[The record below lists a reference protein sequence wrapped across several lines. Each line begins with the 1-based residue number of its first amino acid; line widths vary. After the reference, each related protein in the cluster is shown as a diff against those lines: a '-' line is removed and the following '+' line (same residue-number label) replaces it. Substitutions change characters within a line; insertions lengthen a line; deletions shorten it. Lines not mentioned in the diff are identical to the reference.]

1 MTIPATTRK
10 AGPFLGTGAQTVFPF
25 AFKVFSANDVAVTVA
40 DAAGV
45 ETELSSAD
53 YTVTLNVN
61 QDTSPGGTVTYPRS
75 GVALPVNSRLVIT
88 SGVDLDQPLDLPSGG
103 NFSPLALENEL
114 DRIVMQIQQL
124 AEQWTRALRVSVTSS
139 GVVPAFP
146 PPVANKL
153 IAWNSGGTALTNA
166 DIADLSQQFVY
177 ADWRYETFTGD
188 GVTRQ
193 FLLAGNPSTIANTD
207 TSIDGLSQVPVDDF
221 ALDGNIVTFA
231 VPPGV
236 GAQILVRYGRTLS
249 QSGGLQTITKQ
260 VATAGQTVFTLA
272 DSYPSNQSA
281 IAAYVNG
288 LRMEGA
294 AVDFTETS
302 DTTVTFT
309 SPLAAGDSVIFVVG
323 TEVTGSGPGVVSLA
337 TGNNVGAGA
346 GLLFRDVTDDGI
358 DRKLNIKTIA
368 AGNGVT
374 VTNGADTVQLAVN
387 VGSGLSF
394 DGSGKLVASTAA
406 GVLNVKAAPFNAVG
420 DGVTDD
426 TAAIQA
432 AFAGAVA
439 QKRSL
444 FFPAGIYMTTGLV
457 FNYTFQA
464 SMIIYGEGRE
474 RTIIRHIAG
483 QNNNLFTLANTESPS
498 EIGPNGMLFKEM
510 GFQGNYPNTFQVVS
524 SGYTQN
530 AFYMET
536 AFVNAFEECKF
547 SNAVFG
553 LQNRKGVLNYYNRCV
568 FQKNEYGFRWVHGH
582 STTSEM
588 LHCDSKENYRVGI
601 HLDDGRGFHMI
612 GGSVEANGTVGLDSY
627 GVFIGNKM
635 GTGALENFLSRG
647 ASFDS
652 VWFENNTG
660 PSCIVF
666 SGGINSLHDCIF
678 AVQTSSPVIDIAG
691 GQYHISNVVFE
702 REVDTHIQEAA
713 LGTVRYGNTLRST
726 WVGGYSSKLPN
737 IIVNTDK
744 TRVEWLAGGG
754 STPTIEGNNTGT
766 GTGFLYKGFRD
777 EPGKR
782 ILDIKTLFAST
793 GIGVTNTAETV
804 NIAVLP
810 ATASVIGGV
819 KPGAG
824 LSVDAFGVL
833 SATGG
838 GGGAGAWQ
846 SAPLQAGWS
855 VYTTADPRGLR
866 YRLNGDVVEL
876 SGCIQYSSG
885 TIPNINCATLP
896 VGFRPTVGFK
906 AQSIAAGEGTIGSV
920 LIGNA
925 GNIDINATS
934 AIVFLDGVNFPIT

>member
-1 MTIPATTRK
+1 MTIPATPRK

-25 AFKVFSANDVAVTVA
+25 AFKVFSADDVTVTVA
-40 DAAGV
+40 DDAGV

-75 GVALPVNSRLVIT
+75 GAALPVNSRLVIT

-260 VATAGQTVFTLA
+260 VATAGQTVFTLG

-281 IAAYVNG
+281 IAVYVNG

-294 AVDFTETS
+294 AVDFTETN
-302 DTTVTFT
+302 DTTITFT

-387 VGSGLSF
+387 VGAGLSF

-406 GVLNVKAAPFNAVG
+406 GVLNVKAAPFNALG
-420 DGVTDD
+420 DGVTND

-432 AFAGAVA
+432 ALNYAAA
-439 QKRSL
+439 NSL
-444 FFPAGIYMTTGLV
+444 SLRFPAGTYIATGLTFTATATGHVCIVGDGSGNTLIKAPPGSTAPV
-457 FNYTFQA
+457 FKL
-464 SMIIYGEGRE
+464 GVG
-474 RTIIRHIAG
+474 G
-483 QNNNLFTLANTESPS
+483 PS
-498 EIGPNGMLFKEM
+498 LGPNQMLFQGLSFK
-510 GFQGNYPNTFQVVS
+510 GNYPGSYQAS
-524 SGYTQN
+524 AAAYTQHTFLVDTAN
-530 AFYMET
+530 HILFDDCRFYNG
-536 AFVNAFEECKF
+536 V
-547 SNAVFG
+547 SG
-553 LQNRKGVLNYYNRCV
+553 LTVRNGVITHLHRCGAWYNEIGFYV
-568 FQKNEYGFRWVHGH
+568 ATPGIASAGTTTFLDKTDAKNNHRWGV
-582 STTSEM
+582 
-588 LHCDSKENYRVGI
+588 YF
-601 HLDDGRGFHMI
+601 DDGRMLTMSLCTVEGNGGNGPSSTGGVYVGEYTGAENGPGFNAI
-612 GGSVEANGTVGLDSY
+612 GAVIDTTWFEANAGSAQVYLRSGSNTMRDCNFTNVPTSSVILVDGGRYFLDR
-627 GVFIGNKM
+627 
-635 GTGALENFLSRG
+635 LR
-647 ASFDS
+647 
-652 VWFENNTG
+652 FENNKT
-660 PSCIVF
+660 
-666 SGGINSLHDCIF
+666 
-678 AVQTSSPVIDIAG
+678 
-691 GQYHISNVVFE
+691 YHIYEFAAANV
-702 REVDTHIQEAA
+702 
-713 LGTVRYGNTLRST
+713 
-726 WVGGYSSKLPN
+726 
-737 IIVNTDK
+737 
-744 TRVEWLAGGG
+744 LAGNSITNCFVGAATNTPANVLYDPAKTSINFSSVSATVVSGANVGAGAGLVYRDAASG
-754 STPTIEGNNTGT
+754 SGT
-766 GTGFLYKGFRD
+766 R
-777 EPGKR
+777 
-782 ILDIKTLFAST
+782 TLNFKSLQAST
-793 GIGVTNTAETV
+793 GVSLTNNADTV
-804 NIAVLP
+804 SLAVAP
-810 ATASVIGGV
+810 ATGAVIGGV
-819 KPGAG
+819 RPGAG
-824 LSVDAFGVL
+824 LSVDGAGVL
-833 SATGG
+833 TSAAAVGG
-838 GGGAGAWQ
+838 WANAV
-846 SAPLQAGWS
+846 LDAGW
-855 VYTTADPRGLR
+855 TTFTTHTVR
-866 YRLNGDVVEL
+866 YRREGDVVRL
-876 SGCIQYSSG
+876 SGAMQYSSS
-885 TIPNINCATLP
+885 TMTEVPVFTLP
-896 VGFRPTVGFK
+896 AGFRPVLAGY
-906 AQSIAAGEGTIGSV
+906 AALAAAGGGNTHATLSV
-920 LIGNA
+920 NDSTGVVTVTATNA
-925 GNIDINATS
+925 V
-934 AIVFLDGVNFPIT
+934 VFLDGITFPTT

>member
-1 MTIPATTRK
+1 MTVSSTISRSGPYAGAGTTGPFAVGFRFLEDAHLRVVKTNSQVVDADLILGIDFFASGAGEANGSVILVAPLATNERLTILRNVPAT
-10 AGPFLGTGAQTVFPF
+10 Q
-25 AFKVFSANDVAVTVA
+25 
-40 DAAGV
+40 
-45 ETELSSAD
+45 EAD
-53 YTVTLNVN
+53 YVQNDAFPAESHERALDKLTMIAQQQAEQLGRTLRLGVSVN
-61 QDTSPGGTVTYPRS
+61 TNPEFPSPSPNKFIGWDSAGT
-75 GVALPVNSRLVIT
+75 RLV
-88 SGVDLDQPLDLPSGG
+88 
-103 NFSPLALENEL
+103 
-114 DRIVMQIQQL
+114 
-124 AEQWTRALRVSVTSS
+124 
-139 GVVPAFP
+139 
-146 PPVANKL
+146 
-153 IAWNSGGTALTNA
+153 NA
-166 DIADLSQQFVY
+166 DIAALSEQFVY

-207 TSIDGLSQVPVDDF
+207 TSVDGLSQVPVDDF
-221 ALDGNIVTFA
+221 ALDGNIVTF
-231 VPPGV
+231 VSPPGV

-260 VATAGQTVFTLA
+260 VATAGQTLFTLA
-272 DSYPSNQSA
+272 DPYPVNQSA
-281 IAAYVNG
+281 LAAYVNG

-294 AVDFTETS
+294 GADFTETS
-302 DTTVTFT
+302 DTAVTFT

-387 VGSGLSF
+387 VGAGLSF

-406 GVLNVKAAPFNAVG
+406 GVLNVKAAPFNALG
-420 DGVTDD
+420 DGVTND

-432 AFAGAVA
+432 AFAAAVA

-444 FFPAGIYMTTGLV
+444 FFPAGVYMTTGLV
-457 FNYTFQA
+457 FNYTYLA
-464 SMIIYGEGRE
+464 SMVIYGEGRE
-474 RTIIRHIAG
+474 KTIIRHIPG
-483 QNNNLFTLANTESPS
+483 QNNNLFTLANTTSPS
-498 EIGPNGMLFKEM
+498 EIGPNGLLIKGMW
-510 GFQGNYPNTFQVVS
+510 FQGNYPNEFQPVS

-536 AFVNAFEECKF
+536 AFVNSFEECKF

-553 LQNRKGVLNYYNRCV
+553 LHNRKGVLNYYQRCV
-568 FQKNEYGFRWVHGH
+568 FQRNEYGFIWSDGN

-588 LHCDSKENYRVGI
+588 IHCDSKENYRFGI

-612 GGSVEANGTVGLDSY
+612 GGSVEANGTVGLISY
-627 GVFIGNKM
+627 GVFVGNKM
-635 GTGALENFLSRG
+635 GTGALGNFLSRG

-660 PSCIVF
+660 PSCIIF

-754 STPTIEGNNTGT
+754 
-766 GTGFLYKGFRD
+766 
-777 EPGKR
+777 
-782 ILDIKTLFAST
+782 
-793 GIGVTNTAETV
+793 
-804 NIAVLP
+804 
-810 ATASVIGGV
+810 
-819 KPGAG
+819 
-824 LSVDAFGVL
+824 
-833 SATGG
+833 
-838 GGGAGAWQ
+838 GGAGAWQ
-846 SAPLQAGWS
+846 SASLQAGWS

-885 TIPNINCATLP
+885 TIPNIKCATLP

-906 AQSIAAGEGTIGSV
+906 AQSIAAGGGTIGSV

-925 GNIDINATS
+925 GNIDINATN
-934 AIVFLDGVNFPIT
+934 AVVFLDGITFPIT